1 MVKSLYQLSQGFV
14 GAEGSQVKMLPKDV
28 EGDATFGLRL
38 IHLTQ
43 LSSSPSGPLMLSE
56 EGERQRLV
64 GLCICAHLPTCF
76 FLCVRVSE

>member
-1 MVKSLYQLSQGFV
+1 MVKTLYQLSQGFV

-38 IHLTQ
+38 IHLMQ

-56 EGERQRLV
+56 EGERQRHV
-64 GLCICAHLPTCF
+64 VSSICACLPTCF
-76 FLCVRVSE
+76 FSLFACL